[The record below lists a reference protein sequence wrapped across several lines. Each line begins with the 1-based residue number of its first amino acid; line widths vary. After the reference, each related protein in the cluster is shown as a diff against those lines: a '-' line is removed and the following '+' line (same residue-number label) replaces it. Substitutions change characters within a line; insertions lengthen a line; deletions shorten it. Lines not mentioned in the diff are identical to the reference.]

1 MLAKPLVPVVISFA
15 AGTRYCIKQSSF
27 SVSTVSTFCFF
38 SGILNGVRIY
48 VLFKVNTGRESF
60 FRRWSAMSVFQNM
73 PGAII
78 YQVPTRISSRS
89 IILTPAPAP
98 VMLDRLDAIDIVALD
113 AAVSFGPMGER
124 ARR

>member
-15 AGTRYCIKQSSF
+15 AGTRYFIKQSSF
-27 SVSTVSTFCFF
+27 SVSTVSTFCLF

-89 IILTPAPAP
+89 IILTPAP

-124 ARR
+124 ARRL